1 MEDDASLSALSVESK
16 IFVLLG
22 GLGSDRSDAGEG
34 ATANRFID
42 PNAAVWPL
50 FAHDSGGGGGSSL
63 PASRVPRGLDVSRSA
78 AIPKFSRVPMPR
90 PSPAFL
96 SPGARIP

>member
-42 PNAAVWPL
+42 PAVWPL
-50 FAHDSGGGGGSSL
+50 SFAHDSAGGGGGSSL
-63 PASRVPRGLDVSRSA
+63 PAGRVPRGLDVSRSA
-78 AIPKFSRVPMPR
+78 AIPKFSRAPMPR
-90 PSPAFL
+90 PPPARLVFE
-96 SPGARIP
+96 PRIP